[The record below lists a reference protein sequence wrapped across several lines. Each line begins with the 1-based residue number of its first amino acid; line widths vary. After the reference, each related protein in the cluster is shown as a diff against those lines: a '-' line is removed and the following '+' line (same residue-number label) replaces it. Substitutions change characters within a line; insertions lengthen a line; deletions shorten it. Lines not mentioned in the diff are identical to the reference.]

1 MNLFIFF
8 SFEIKERVQYGLL
21 FTPGMSMRNE
31 RPGFFRCV
39 FTSASEEEFDLGLDR
54 ICTFVKEQ
62 REGEGG
68 Y

>member
-1 MNLFIFF
+1 M
-8 SFEIKERVQYGLL
+8 KEYGLL

-39 FTSASEEEFDLGLDR
+39 FTAASEEEFDLGLDR

>member
-39 FTSASEEEFDLGLDR
+39 FTSASEEEFDLGLER
-54 ICTFVKEQ
+54 ICRFVKEQ
-62 REGEGG
+62 REGINN
-68 Y
+68 